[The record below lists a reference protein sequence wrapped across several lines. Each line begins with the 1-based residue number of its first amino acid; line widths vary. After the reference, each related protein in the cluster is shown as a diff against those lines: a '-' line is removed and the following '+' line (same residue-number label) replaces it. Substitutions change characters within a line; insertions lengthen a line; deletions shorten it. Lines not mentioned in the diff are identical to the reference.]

1 MISRAGCESVALEP
15 YCVNRSSPR
24 LGDSSC
30 SSTEAEPEIEVL
42 TPERRQEVR
51 NASETYVRLVFTR
64 QGHPAEGVTQRVA
77 KLWKDSWDNILQE
90 NDLAKELFQFLRRH
104 PDLKSRFLE
113 SLELLH
119 APPSDPEPS
128 ASDSHGECSSSCD

>member
-1 MISRAGCESVALEP
+1 MISRVGCESVALEP

-30 SSTEAEPEIEVL
+30 SSTEAEPEID
-42 TPERRQEVR
+42 RGAHAR
-51 NASETYVRLVFTR
+51 AKAETYVRLVFTR

-77 KLWKDSWDNILQE
+77 KLWKDSWRNILQE
-90 NDLAKELFQFLRRH
+90 NDLVKELFQFLRRH
-104 PDLKSRFLE
+104 PDLKNRFLE